1 MQHLGSGNQTFKAHN
16 GQRQLLDLHYSCSDQ
31 LFTVTRLNRLVE
43 CCWRENILTTDGERP
58 GEHGGESTINPNY
71 NATLGL
77 GMEPKSQQ

>member
-1 MQHLGSGNQTFKAHN
+1 M
-16 GQRQLLDLHYSCSDQ
+16 
-31 LFTVTRLNRLVE
+31 
-43 CCWRENILTTDGERP
+43 LTTDGERP